1 MRGTITCARRGFPHA
16 RSQPS
21 RAGAQ
26 RRLGSS
32 HRQDRGSGGSPSAS
46 SRRSFRASNSPIG
59 TRRGG
64 STKCPCCAH
73 RAPNPRPPVGCTTG
87 NCLAGSTRVRGSHCA
102 RETPTPPAV
111 ALRIP
116 LRPAL
121 SLART
126 CANLLAGGWRCWTR
140 ARTPRALRRP
150 GGEGGIADRHRG
162 SLKRHGAAHKR
173 LNCVNAVALTAPVSD
188 LTRSTAATRRLARGQ

>member
-1 MRGTITCARRGFPHA
+1 MKSRHTGLLPQNSAPRPAPPVARGFFAMPDASDRNSRPALKCPTRWHVVMRGTITCARRGFPHA

-121 SLART
+121 SPAATAGNRDVAHAARWS
-126 CANLLAGGWRCWTR
+126 C
-140 ARTPRALRRP
+140 
-150 GGEGGIADRHRG
+150 RG
-162 SLKRHGAAHKR
+162 SYA
-173 LNCVNAVALTAPVSD
+173 
-188 LTRSTAATRRLARGQ
+188 